1 VLRNIKVLPRTT
13 AAAALDVWAWG
24 RHTMGRGLDDGGHFA
39 TREVFL
45 GLGDLYVDQF
55 AWKRAG
61 HKHHTAIGQVP
72 KCVSASNQ
80 PLETHLLVIHCISL
94 YEPNVGQ
101 LG

>member
-1 VLRNIKVLPRTT
+1 V
-13 AAAALDVWAWG
+13 G
-24 RHTMGRGLDDGGHFA
+24 RRFDDGGHFA
-39 TREVFL
+39 TCEVFL
-45 GLGDLYVDQF
+45 GLGDLYVDQL
-55 AWKRAG
+55 AWKRAW

>member
-1 VLRNIKVLPRTT
+1 M
-13 AAAALDVWAWG
+13 WARW
-24 RHTMGRGLDDGGHFA
+24 RYAMGRWFDNAGHSA

-45 GLGDLYVDQF
+45 GLRDLDIDEL
-55 AWKRAG
+55 AWKCAR
-61 HKHHTAIGQVP
+61 HKHHTAICQVP

>member
-1 VLRNIKVLPRTT
+1 
-13 AAAALDVWAWG
+13 
-24 RHTMGRGLDDGGHFA
+24 MGRRLDDGGHFA

-45 GLGDLYVDQF
+45 GLGDLYVDQL
-55 AWKRAG
+55 AWKCARN
-61 HKHHTAIGQVP
+61 KHHTAIGQVP

-94 YEPNVGQ
+94 YDPNVGQ